1 MGVRRLV
8 TGRPRLRVAVL
19 TGVLV
24 GGLAAAGHAS
34 AASDL
39 SLVAGVSH
47 TQYKLVPAPAEPGVD
62 LHQAVPAGD
71 TQAGYQGWAFS
82 LTNTTDGVP
91 VTAPEI
97 TVDSGWAPADFPG
110 LAEPTRACPDGDV
123 TRSGTAFPI
132 TWTDAF
138 PLPGQAGQPVVCA
151 PNQLLVEDLSL
162 DAFFTPT
169 GEGNPPLSFQP
180 GFDSFRSL
188 DTTTVAPGGTQQMTT
203 GVTVRDASYTR
214 VELRVFVFMTP
225 ETITSITPP
234 AGLPTCPPNPGNATC
249 LLVVGQAAQ
258 GAAVTI
264 NHPVVG
270 TEYLFSATFTNGGP
284 TPVDLVPDAQVAA
297 VRQTTTPVPLAGTS
311 TQVAAP
317 SLDGP
322 TPGSGTVDFGVGP
335 GQVADWSVA
344 TEEIFVIDYSGHE
357 FDPPSWPP
365 SVGSGHF
372 VIGDQNASPGST
384 VTFWG
389 SRWADQ
395 NGLTGGPAP
404 AAFKG
409 FASAPNGAASCG
421 TPWSARPG
429 NSAGPPATVPEY
441 MPVLVTSAVS
451 RSGSTI
457 SGTTTS
463 LVIVRTDPGYAGDPG
478 HAGTGTVVAVLP
490 C

>member
-1 MGVRRLV
+1 MRA
-8 TGRPRLRVAVL
+8 TRLRVAVL

-24 GGLAAAGHAS
+24 GGVFAS
-34 AASDL
+34 AGPASAESEF
-39 SLVAGVSH
+39 SLVAGVTH
-47 TQYKLVPAPAEPGVD
+47 TQYKLLPAPAEPGVD
-62 LHQAVPAGD
+62 LHEAVSATD

-82 LTNTTDGVP
+82 LTNTTDGAP
-91 VTAPEI
+91 VTAPAI
-97 TVDSGWAPADFPG
+97 TVDSGWAPTEFPG
-110 LAEPTRACPDGDV
+110 LDAPTSACPDGDV

-132 TWTDAF
+132 TWADTL
-138 PLPGQAGQPVVCA
+138 PLPGQAGPPEFCT
-151 PNQLLVEDLSL
+151 PNQMRIEDLSL
-162 DAFFTPT
+162 DAFFTPN
-169 GEGNPPLSFQP
+169 GEGNPPATFQP

-203 GVTVRDASYTR
+203 GFTIRDASYTR
-214 VELRVFVFMTP
+214 VELRVFVLMTP
-225 ETITSITPP
+225 ETVTSITPP
-234 AGLPTCPPNPGNATC
+234 AGLAPCPPDPGTATC
-249 LLVVGQAAQ
+249 LLVVSQSAQ

-264 NHPVVG
+264 NHPVPG

-297 VRQTTTPVPLAGTS
+297 VRHTTTPVPLAGTS
-311 TQVAAP
+311 TQVAVP

-322 TPGSGTVDFGVGP
+322 TPGSGTVGFGVGP

-344 TEEIFVIDYSGHE
+344 TEEHSRIEYSGHQ

-365 SVGSGHF
+365 SVGDGHF
-372 VIGDQNASPGST
+372 VIGDQNASPGSA

-389 SRWADQ
+389 SQWADR

-409 FASAPNGAASCG
+409 LASTPRGTASCG

-429 NSAGPPATVPEY
+429 NSAGPPSTVPEY
-441 MPVLVTSAVS
+441 MPVLVTDAVS

-457 SGTTTS
+457 TGATTS
-463 LVIVRTDPGYAGDPG
+463 IVIVRTDPGYAGSPG